1 MNRTPTGRREHR
13 SFGEAMVLE
22 RTFTAPIDDVWAA
35 VTEPQRLERWIGTWT
50 GDPSSGQV
58 LFRMTAEGPDAAA
71 ETVHIDECTPP
82 HRLRARIEVAGQP
95 DQEWHWELLLSHEA
109 GTTTFLFVQSV
120 AGDIPV
126 SDVGPGWEY
135 YLDRLVAA
143 LSGQDVAAI
152 DFERDY
158 HPAMSDYYSGLFA

>member
-13 SFGEAMVLE
+13 SLGEAIVLE
-22 RTFTAPIDDVWAA
+22 RTFTAPIDAVWAA
-35 VTEPQRLERWIGTWT
+35 LTEPGRLERWIGTWA
-50 GDPSSGQV
+50 GDPTSGHV
-58 LFRMTAEGPDAAA
+58 LFQMTAEGPNAP
-71 ETVHIDECTPP
+71 EKTVHIEECTPP
-82 HRLRARIEVAGQP
+82 HRLRARIPAVEEP
-95 DQEWHWELLLSHEA
+95 DQEWHWELLLSHEG
-109 GTTTFLFVQSV
+109 GTTRLTFVQSV
-120 AGDIPV
+120 AGDVPV

-158 HPAMSDYYSGLFA
+158 HPAMSDHYRDLFT